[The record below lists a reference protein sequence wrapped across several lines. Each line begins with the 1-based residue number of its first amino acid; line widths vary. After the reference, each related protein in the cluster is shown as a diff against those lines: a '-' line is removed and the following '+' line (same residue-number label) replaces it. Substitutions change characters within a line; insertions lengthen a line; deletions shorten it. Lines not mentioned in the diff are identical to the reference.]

1 MEKPIIGV
9 VPLWDE
15 EKQSLWMLP
24 GYFEGIRQAGG
35 LPVMLPLTDDSEE
48 LSQLADSC
56 DGVLFTGGQDVSP
69 QIYDEPVL
77 SCCGECCP
85 ARDRME
91 QKLLKLLLAQDK
103 PVLGICRGIQ
113 LLNTVLGG
121 TLYQDLPTQHPSKV
135 DHHQPAPY
143 DQPIHTV
150 QLLRESPM
158 AQLFDGQKL
167 MQVNSCHHQAI
178 RNLADSLEAMAFSED
193 GLVEAVYAPAQR
205 FVWAVQWHPEFSYK
219 VNAESRRIFSAFVGA
234 CKKSC

>member
-1 MEKPIIGV
+1 
-9 VPLWDE
+9 
-15 EKQSLWMLP
+15 
-24 GYFEGIRQAGG
+24 
-35 LPVMLPLTDDSEE
+35 
-48 LSQLADSC
+48 
-56 DGVLFTGGQDVSP
+56 
-69 QIYDEPVL
+69 
-77 SCCGECCP
+77 
-85 ARDRME
+85 ME

-113 LLNTVLGG
+113 LLNAVLGG

-158 AQLFDGQKL
+158 AQLFEGKKL

>member
-15 EKQSLWMLP
+15 EKQSFWMLP

-48 LSQLADSC
+48 LSQLVDSC
-56 DGVLFTGGQDVSP
+56 DGVLFTGGQDVDP
-69 QIYDEPVL
+69 QMYGELIL
-77 SCCGECCP
+77 SCCGERCP
-85 ARDRME
+85 ERDRME

-121 TLYQDLPTQHPSKV
+121 NLYQDLPTQHPSKV

-150 QLLRESPM
+150 QLLKESPL
-158 AQLFDGQKL
+158 AQLFGGQKL

-234 CKKSC
+234 CKKGC